1 MDNIDIFNDIDKTE
15 LVLNAVVDHPDQ
27 CVNFLENANNQYT
40 IVCQNIRSVQ
50 KNINSFIVFLSSLNF
65 LPDIIIFT
73 ECRINEDSPD
83 LTLPNYSFY
92 SSKKYINQN
101 DGIIVFSKPELHIT
115 IEEPNFK
122 DANCLL
128 LHIGNKLSII
138 AIYRT
143 PSIRKIDR
151 FCHSL
156 ETILQT
162 IKSESCIMVGDYN
175 IDIRN
180 DENDP
185 DPLATDYLDLT
196 GHYGFIPGHKL
207 PTRGLRCLD
216 HVMINSKKSTQILIY
231 DSDITD
237 HRTIILGIDR
247 LAHATNITN
256 NRTSS
261 KINYQGIVCD
271 LEKFNPT
278 NLYAHTDITI
288 AVQDFTKIIT
298 ELITKHTTTKLMK
311 NREVLLKPWITPN
324 LLKCI
329 RKKSAL
335 QLLMKKNPKDGKI
348 HETYKNY
355 RNTCINL
362 IHDLKMKYEE
372 NLLKAAHGDSKQTWK
387 CIKSICN
394 LNKKTNKNSLINES
408 DNGSDAVNNVNRYFT
423 SVGKDLADNILS
435 SLSMT
440 QKELVSLV
448 SSSLTSTP
456 VNSFFISPTDTYEI
470 TKIITSLKAASAPGE
485 SV

>member
-1 MDNIDIFNDIDKTE
+1 
-15 LVLNAVVDHPDQ
+15 
-27 CVNFLENANNQYT
+27 
-40 IVCQNIRSVQ
+40 
-50 KNINSFIVFLSSLNF
+50 
-65 LPDIIIFT
+65 
-73 ECRINEDSPD
+73 
-83 LTLPNYSFY
+83 
-92 SSKKYINQN
+92 
-101 DGIIVFSKPELHIT
+101 
-115 IEEPNFK
+115 
-122 DANCLL
+122 
-128 LHIGNKLSII
+128 
-138 AIYRT
+138 
-143 PSIRKIDR
+143 
-151 FCHSL
+151 
-156 ETILQT
+156 
-162 IKSESCIMVGDYN
+162 MVGDYN
-175 IDIRN
+175 IYIRN
-180 DENDP
+180 DEKDP

-196 GHYGFIPGHKL
+196 GHYGFIPSHKL

-247 LAHATNITN
+247 LAHTTNIPN

-271 LEKFNPT
+271 LENFNPT
-278 NLYAHTDITI
+278 NLYAHTDITN
-288 AVQDFTKIIT
+288 AVQDFTNIIT

-311 NREVLLKPWITPN
+311 NREVLLK
-324 LLKCI
+324 
-329 RKKSAL
+329 
-335 QLLMKKNPKDGKI
+335 
-348 HETYKNY
+348 
-355 RNTCINL
+355 NTCINL
-362 IHDLKMKYEE
+362 IHDLKIKYEV

-448 SSSLTSTP
+448 SSPLTSTP

-470 TKIITSLKAASAPGE
+470 TKIITSLKAASAPGWDKIKKNKYIPFSITKSTSPE
-485 SV
+485 SSLQIQLHNGHSLLNNIKFNCPTLDKVDTIKYLGVLIDEHLSWTKTNCSSSF